1 MRRGLRPRDER
12 EARTWYCADAF
23 GDVSSKWGSGLA
35 ERTRRRQP
43 ITREWVADMLGRA
56 AAASGPSVPPKI
68 QQVHERTA
76 KDRRQIR
83 AAMDYIA
90 SLR

>member
-1 MRRGLRPRDER
+1 MSKTLQPRDER
-12 EARTWYCADAF
+12 EQRAWYFVNLSD
-23 GDVSSKWGSGLA
+23 GRWGPTLTG
-35 ERTRRRQP
+35 RTRRRQP
-43 ITREWVADMLGRA
+43 ITSEWVADMLARA
-56 AAASGPSVPPKI
+56 AAASGPSQQPKI

-90 SLR
+90 SL